1 MFNRRFLETLNEL
14 IDLVGK
20 DSVREVEVERGFF
33 RSRIRV
39 AGAAPDSGLRPDLA
53 PAPAPVPVQPEPEGD
68 ADGGEA
74 QADTD
79 GLHSVRSPL
88 VGLFY
93 RASAPDVPPFVAE
106 GDMVRSGQTLCVIET
121 MKIMNEIESDVEGR
135 VSRIMVENGQ
145 PVEYN
150 TPLFLI
156 EPQ

>member
-1 MFNRRFLETLNEL
+1 VFNRRFLDTLNEL
-14 IDLVGK
+14 IDLVGR
-20 DSVREVEVERGFF
+20 DGVREIEVERGLF

-39 AGAAPDSGLRPDLA
+39 AGAVPESRLRSDMP
-53 PAPAPVPVQPEPEGD
+53 PAPARPEPEKD
-68 ADGGEA
+68 ADSGEVPE
-74 QADTD
+74 DTG
-79 GLHSVRSPL
+79 GLHTVSSPL

-93 RASAPDVPPFVAE
+93 RASAPDVPPFVEE
-106 GDMVRSGQTLCVIET
+106 GDMVKAGQTLCVIET

-156 EPQ
+156 EPL